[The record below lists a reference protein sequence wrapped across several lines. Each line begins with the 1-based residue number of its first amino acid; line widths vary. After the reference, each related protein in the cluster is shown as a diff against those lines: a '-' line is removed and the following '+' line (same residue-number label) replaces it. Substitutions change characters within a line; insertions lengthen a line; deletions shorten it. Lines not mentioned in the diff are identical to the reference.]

1 MSTFGYDSLITNIFS
16 KYKLNYLASLFYWVL
31 IACFLLLMNRTVVH
45 MDLDTFFVSVE
56 RLNDSSLVGKPV
68 LIGGTSDRG
77 VVASCSYEARQYGV
91 HSAMPMKMARQL
103 CPHAIVIRGDHEQY
117 SKLSNTVTDIIQES
131 VPLYEKTSIDEFY
144 IDLTGM
150 DKFYGCYKSATELRH
165 KITKETGLP
174 ISFAMSSN
182 KTVAKVGTGEAKPN
196 GQKEIPFGEE
206 KIFLAP
212 LSIRKIPGVGEKTYI
227 LLRNMGI
234 EKINTVQEMPME
246 LMEQVLGQNGSV
258 IWKKANGIDNSPIE
272 QYGERKSIST
282 ESTFEKDTIDVKKLE
297 SIFVSMTEKLAF
309 QLRSEE
315 KLTGCVTVKIR
326 YSDFKTETIQA
337 KIPYTSLD
345 HVLREKVKE
354 LFVKLFQKRVLI
366 RLIGIRFSH
375 LIQGNY
381 QFNMFDDTAEQ
392 LQLYQTMDK
401 LRKRFGIKA
410 VQSAAGM
417 DVKKIDFNPFT
428 GRKTI
433 T

>member
-1 MSTFGYDSLITNIFS
+1 
-16 KYKLNYLASLFYWVL
+16 
-31 IACFLLLMNRTVVH
+31 MNRTIAH

-56 RLNDSSLVGKPV
+56 RLNNSSLVGKPV

-117 SKLSNTVTDIIQES
+117 SKLSNAVTEIIQES

-144 IDLTGM
+144 MDMTGM
-150 DKFYGCYKSATELRH
+150 DKFFGCYKAATELRQ
-165 KITKETGLP
+165 KITKNTGLP

-196 GQKEIPFGEE
+196 GQKEIPFGDE

-212 LSIRKIPGVGEKTYI
+212 LSIKKIPGVGDKTYM
-227 LLRNMGI
+227 LLRNMGV
-234 EKINTVQEMPME
+234 EKIRTVQEMPME
-246 LMEQVLGQNGSV
+246 LMEQVLGQNGTV

-282 ESTFEKDTIDVKKLE
+282 ENTFEKDTIDVKKLE

-326 YSDFKTETIQA
+326 YSNFDTETMQA

-354 LFVKLFQKRVLI
+354 LFTKLFQKRMLI

-381 QFNMFDDTAEQ
+381 QFNMFDDTAQQ

-401 LRKRFGIKA
+401 LRKRFGIEA

-417 DVKKIDFNPFT
+417 DVKKRDFNPFN
-428 GRKTI
+428 GRKTL